1 VWIHVIRPGAW
12 SLSLVVALSVLAPV
26 HASGPQPSVLILHS
40 TGRDSQISL
49 TSERELPR
57 RLDRGLARG
66 VDYYS
71 EHIDAGRF
79 PDGAYQDAF
88 GDFLRRKYGEHR
100 FNLVVAMQEV
110 AIEFVSR
117 NRNGLFSSTPVV
129 FFTVNPIDAS
139 MSKATGVVAPLNL
152 RGTLELA
159 LQLQPDVKQVF
170 VISGAAARD
179 KAIEARARAQFVE
192 FAPRLAFTYL
202 SGLPTRQLEQRLAHL
217 PDRSIIYYL
226 LVYEDG
232 GGDLFQPLDYLD
244 RLAAIANRPIYSWVD
259 STIGRGVVGG
269 RMQRVDA
276 QVAAVANMALRV
288 LNGDDAGSIPVSV
301 LDLHVAQVDWRQLQR
316 WRINEARIPAGTVML
331 FREPGPWERYKLY
344 ILSAAGLVLAQAGLI
359 TALLVQSARRRRA
372 EERVRASQI
381 SLRASCER
389 LRDLGAR
396 LIGAQEAER
405 SRVARELH
413 DDVGQQTALLE
424 IDLELLGEDASR
436 GSPDLRR
443 DIGHALDRTRTIAR
457 TVRDL
462 SHRLHPP
469 ALRLIGPAA
478 ALASLQREFG
488 KSNVVVTL
496 DHQNV
501 PSELLPEVTL
511 CVFRIAQEALRNAVT
526 HGAARQVSITLTGGE
541 TGLTLVIADDGVGFN
556 VNSPNE
562 HGLGLT
568 SMHERLEPLGGMLKI
583 RSRPGAGTRLEI
595 VVPYRADAERE

>member
-1 VWIHVIRPGAW
+1 MWIDAIRPRAW
-12 SLSLVVALSVLAPV
+12 PLSLVVALSLLAPMN
-26 HASGPQPSVLILHS
+26 ASGPRQSVLILHS

-66 VDYYS
+66 LDYYS
-71 EHIDAGRF
+71 EYLDAGRF
-79 PDGAYQDAF
+79 PEAEYQQAF
-88 GDFLRRKYGEHR
+88 RDFLRLKYNQHQ
-100 FNLVVAMQEV
+100 FNLVIAMQEV
-110 AIEFVSR
+110 AIEFVATH
-117 NRNGLFSSTPVV
+117 RNGLFASTPVV
-129 FFTVNPIDAS
+129 FFTLNPIDVS
-139 MSKATGVVAPLNL
+139 MAKATGVVAPLDL

-170 VISGAAARD
+170 VVSGAAARD
-179 KAIEARARAQFVE
+179 KAMEAQARAELVE
-192 FAPRLAFTYL
+192 FAPHLAFTYL

-226 LVYEDG
+226 LAYEDG
-232 GGDLFQPLDYLD
+232 DGNLFQPLDYLE
-244 RLAAIANRPIYSWVD
+244 RLAAVANRPIYSWVD

-276 QVAAVANMALRV
+276 QVAAVADMALRV
-288 LNGDDAGSIPVSV
+288 LNGEDAGSIPVSV

-316 WRINEARIPAGTVML
+316 WRINQARVPAGTMTI
-331 FREPGPWERYKLY
+331 FRDPGPWQRYRPY
-344 ILSAAGLVLAQAGLI
+344 ILGAAGLVLAQSALI
-359 TALLVQSARRRRA
+359 AALLVQSARRRRA
-372 EERVRASQI
+372 EQRLRASQI
-381 SLRASCER
+381 SLRASCDR

-424 IDLELLGEDASR
+424 IDLELLGEDPSR
-436 GSPDLRR
+436 STADLRR
-443 DIGHALDRTRTIAR
+443 NIRNALDRTRTIAQ

-488 KSNVVVTL
+488 KSNVVVTFE
-496 DHQNV
+496 HQNI
-501 PSELLPEVTL
+501 PGELPQEITL
-511 CVFRIAQEALRNAVT
+511 CVFRITQEALRNAVT
-526 HGAARQVSITLTGGE
+526 HGAARAVFISLTGGA
-541 TGLTLVIADDGVGFN
+541 TGLTLVIADNGAGFD
-556 VNSPNE
+556 VNSLSGQ
-562 HGLGLT
+562 GLGLT
-568 SMHERLEPLGGMLKI
+568 SIRERLEPLGGMLKI
-583 RSRPGAGTRLEI
+583 RSGLGAGTRLE
-595 VVPYRADAERE
+595 VTVPYRPDVERW